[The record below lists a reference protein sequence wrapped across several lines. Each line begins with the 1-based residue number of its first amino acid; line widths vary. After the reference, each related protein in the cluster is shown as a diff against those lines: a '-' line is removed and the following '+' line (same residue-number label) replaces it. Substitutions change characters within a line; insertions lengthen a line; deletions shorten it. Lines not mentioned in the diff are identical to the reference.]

1 MNKDN
6 FLPAIKN
13 KTHLSFLETTALL
26 TWILFKLTLLA
37 SMLNKGPAEFIY
49 AGF

>member
-1 MNKDN
+1 MKNDN
-6 FLPAIKN
+6 FLSNIKN
-13 KTHLSFLETTALL
+13 KTHLNFIETTGLL
-26 TWILFKLTLLA
+26 IWILIKLTLLA

>member
-1 MNKDN
+1 MKNDN
-6 FLPAIKN
+6 FLPDIKN

-37 SMLNKGPAEFIY
+37 SMLNKGAAEFIY

>member
-1 MNKDN
+1 M
-6 FLPAIKN
+6 KN
-13 KTHLSFLETTALL
+13 KTNLNFFQTTVLL
-26 TWILFKLTLLA
+26 VWILFKLTLLA